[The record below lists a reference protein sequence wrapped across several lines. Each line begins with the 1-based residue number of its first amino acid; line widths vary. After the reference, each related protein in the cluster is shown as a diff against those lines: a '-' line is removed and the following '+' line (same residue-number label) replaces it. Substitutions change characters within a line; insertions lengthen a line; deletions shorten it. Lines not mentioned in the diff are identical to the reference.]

1 MLLLLLIIF
10 LTSVNSLNG
19 MSEPRRTST
28 GLNGVQLTFA
38 VNHVS
43 QISAEILIFIPNQE
57 CCCFLEFLHYFATG
71 A

>member
-1 MLLLLLIIF
+1 MLLHLLIIF

-28 GLNGVQLTFA
+28 GLNGIQLTFA

-43 QISAEILIFIPNQE
+43 QIGAEILIFIPNQE
-57 CCCFLEFLHYFATG
+57 
-71 A
+71 